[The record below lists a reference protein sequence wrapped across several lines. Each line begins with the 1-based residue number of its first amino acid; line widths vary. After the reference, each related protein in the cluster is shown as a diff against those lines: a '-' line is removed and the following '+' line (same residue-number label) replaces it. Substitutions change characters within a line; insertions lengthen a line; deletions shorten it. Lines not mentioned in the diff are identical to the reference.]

1 MSGVHSP
8 GVEENAMVAEIE
20 KLEAAARMAMGHFED
35 QAAGANPAKPRHRLS
50 YPAYALLGL
59 AVVGLAFALL

>member
-1 MSGVHSP
+1 
-8 GVEENAMVAEIE
+8 MVAEIE

-35 QAAGANPAKPRHRLS
+35 QAAGANPKPRYRLS

>member
-1 MSGVHSP
+1 
-8 GVEENAMVAEIE
+8 MVAEVQKI
-20 KLEAAARMAMGHFED
+20 EAAARMAMGHFEG
-35 QAAGANPAKPRHRLS
+35 QAAGAKPAKPRHRFS

>member
-1 MSGVHSP
+1 
-8 GVEENAMVAEIE
+8 MVAEIE
-20 KLEAAARMAMGHFED
+20 KLEAAARLAMGHFED